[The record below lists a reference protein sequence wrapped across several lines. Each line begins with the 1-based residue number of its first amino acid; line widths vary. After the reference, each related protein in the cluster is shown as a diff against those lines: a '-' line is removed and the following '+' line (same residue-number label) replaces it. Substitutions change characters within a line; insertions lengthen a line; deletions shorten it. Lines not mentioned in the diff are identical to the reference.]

1 MTGKLDRNNNSVVEK
16 STKDESD
23 VKVKEEEKFLVKVRS
38 LVKWQ
43 MKEVNL

>member
-1 MTGKLDRNNNSVVEK
+1 MTGKLDRYNNSVVEK

-23 VKVKEEEKFLVKVRS
+23 VKVKEGEKFLVKVKS

>member
-38 LVKWQ
+38 LVKR
-43 MKEVNL
+43 